1 MRCPPIR
8 VGNLA
13 QKPQRSRLLQ
23 RGPIALVAILTLCLL
38 PFLVHA
44 LVKTK
49 TPKTGTPDNQPTRL
63 ARLSETVSVHA
74 AGRGNPTINL
84 SDGHDVLTSYVGPEE
99 LRVALEQNVAEPLS
113 LASADFDEDG
123 VPDLVS
129 GYAYNG
135 QGIVT
140 LLRGNVDSIYPNAPE
155 AKQRKA
161 DGTFTDTPFLSP
173 AEVFAAPVAADF
185 IGAGDF
191 DADGHWDIV
200 LASRGGRAL
209 YLLSG
214 DGHGRFAPTRLI
226 SLSGELTAFVTGEI
240 NRRDGLTDLV
250 VGVVTE
256 NGPRIL
262 AFEGPEGAL
271 RAQPEVFDLPAPAT
285 SLALGQLDH
294 EYAMDLAIAAGH
306 ELLVVHGRDRKL
318 SLDESLRA
326 KVPPAVTSGRVFDTQ
341 IKSIA
346 IGHFTNGDG
355 QSIAVLS
362 DDGSVQLLSQLQ
374 EGKARAVVDNFAAWK
389 SDFISSGD
397 WSQAELV
404 GAQVSSSARDD
415 LVVMDA
421 STRQLHI
428 LNNSTTLTEST
439 SSESDVA
446 AALDVA
452 GAPVAVLPMRLN
464 GDALSDLT
472 VLTNGRTTPAVVMN
486 QPEATIVVTNTNG
499 SGPGSLQFAILD
511 ANETPGADLISFNI
525 PGPGPFTIKPTNT
538 LPTITD
544 PVTIDGTTQPGF
556 SGTPIIELTG
566 TYQINALTITAGNSL
581 VRGLTINRFGQ
592 PVVFKTNGGNIVE
605 GCFIGTDVTGTR
617 VFPDNLGVWVDGSF
631 NNTIGGTTA
640 LAGNLITGNAQFGV
654 QITDL
659 GTTGGNVV
667 QGNLIGTDRT
677 GNSSLVSWGGQSGVL
692 LANSFNDT
700 IGGTIPGARNI
711 ISGNGSFGIR
721 IICSGIDCQSA
732 VGTGGTIIQGNFI
745 GLNSAGNAALGNM
758 GGGIQTSVVVNSV
771 VIGGT
776 VTTARNVIS
785 ANRESGVYVSVSA
798 DSNIVQGN
806 FIGTDASG
814 SADLGNGGDGVDLLG
829 ASNTVGGTIAGGRN
843 IISGNALSGVLIDSA
858 SGNAVQGNF
867 IGTNAAGTAALGN
880 DLNGVTT
887 SQAPNNTIGG
897 PTAAA
902 RNVISAN
909 GRHGVSIGIDTQSG
923 STGVTVRNNYIGTD
937 LTGDNCLGNGRD
949 GVFVNRG
956 SVNHT
961 ITDNLITCN
970 GRDGVNIPN
979 FATNDPGIQIQVVQN
994 SIYANAALGID
1005 LGDAGITPNDAG
1017 DADTGANFLQNFPIL
1032 TSVTGAA
1039 NRDPVSPGDKE
1050 PKATVTVN
1058 GTLNSAPST
1067 TFTVHWYF
1075 SVDAQCVTNQQT
1087 SKPLV
1092 TGKVP
1097 GVTTDINGNAA
1108 FNFPLDLPVGINSGI
1123 INCTATDPQGNT
1135 SEFSACL
1142 VVGSS
1147 PTPTPTPTPTPKTVQ
1162 FSSASYSVSETGPR
1176 VDVSVTRSGDTTSS
1190 ASVNFT
1196 TNDAAGLTNCNVF
1209 NSIASP
1215 RCDYTNTLGTLQ
1227 WAAGD
1232 ASSKSFSVAIVDDS
1246 YAEGTETFT
1255 VGLNSPSGATLGTQ
1269 STATVT
1275 ITDNEAVNGANP
1287 IDNTNFFV
1295 RQQYIDFLGR
1305 EPDPLGFAG
1314 WTGTINNC
1322 ATDHPGHPE
1331 ECDRIHVSQQFFQ
1344 SAEFQDRGYFVYR
1357 FYDVAFGRKP
1367 DYSEFVP
1374 DLASVSGFLDATQLE
1389 AAKVAFVN
1397 GFMAKPAFVAAYNG
1411 LSNASFVNTL
1421 CATAGVTLGNQ
1432 AALITALNNATL
1444 TRAQVLRQIVES
1456 GEVSAK
1462 YNHQAY
1468 AVMEY
1473 FGYLR
1478 RQPDAFYLD
1487 WITALDATNDPRG
1500 MVTGFATSQEYRSRF
1515 GP

>member
-1 MRCPPIR
+1 MHCPPIR
-8 VGNLA
+8 LRSVPPKARL
-13 QKPQRSRLLQ
+13 SRLPS
-23 RGPIALVAILTLCLL
+23 RGPIAIVTILTFCLL

-44 LVKTK
+44 LVKTE
-49 TPKTGTPDNQPTRL
+49 TPKKQLADNQPQRL

-74 AGRGNPTINL
+74 AGRGKPTINL
-84 SDGHDVLTSYVGPEE
+84 SDGRDVLTSYVGPDE
-99 LRVALEQNVAEPLS
+99 LRVALEQNQAEPLS

-129 GYAYNG
+129 GYSYNG
-135 QGIVT
+135 RGIVT

-155 AKQRKA
+155 AKARRA
-161 DGTFTDTPFLSP
+161 EGTFTDAPFLSP
-173 AEVFAAPVAADF
+173 AGVFGSPVAADF

-191 DADGHWDIV
+191 DGDGHWDV
-200 LASRGGRAL
+200 LVASRTHNAL

-214 DGHGRFAPTRLI
+214 DGHGGFQPAQEIVLPGTV
-226 SLSGELTAFVTGEI
+226 TAMTTGEI
-240 NRRDGLTDLV
+240 NRADGLTDVV
-250 VGVVTE
+250 VGITNEQGSKVLV
-256 NGPRIL
+256 
-262 AFEGPEGAL
+262 FEGPNGAL
-271 RAQPEVFDLPAPAT
+271 KAQPEALPMPNTAT
-285 SLALGQLDH
+285 SLALGQLDNSY
-294 EYAMDLAIAAGH
+294 EIDLAIAAGN

-326 KVPPAVTSGRVFDTQ
+326 KVPYAVTSSRFFDTP
-341 IKSIA
+341 IRSIA
-346 IGHFTNGDG
+346 IGHFADGDA
-355 QSIAVLS
+355 QSVAVLGNN
-362 DDGSVQLLSQLQ
+362 GSVQLLSRS
-374 EGKARAVVDNFAAWK
+374 KAVSQTPAAGSSISAWK
-389 SDFISSGD
+389 SDVISWGA
-397 WSQAELV
+397 WSQAQLV
-404 GAQVSSSARDD
+404 GAHVSGSGHENL
-415 LVVMDA
+415 LVVDA
-421 STRQLHI
+421 VGRQLHI
-428 LNNSTTLTEST
+428 LNSGAEGTLGKAVSAP
-439 SSESDVA
+439 SHGA
-446 AALDVA
+446 ASLDIA
-452 GAPVAVLPMRLN
+452 GEPVAVLPMRLN

-472 VLTNGRTTPAVVMN
+472 LLSSGKSAPVVLPS
-486 QPEATIVVTNTNG
+486 QPQSTFVVTNTSANG
-499 SGPGSLQFAILD
+499 AGSLFFAITD

-525 PGPGPFTIKPTNT
+525 PGTGTQTINQSLP

-556 SGTPIIELTG
+556 AGTPVIELKGAINGAAGLQIAAGNSIVRGLLINDFNDAIRLQGNGGDILEGNYMG
-566 TYQINALTITAGNSL
+566 TDFAGNASGAPQFVSISAPNNLIGGTVAAARNLLRVTVQCFDNSGGNLVRGNFINQVQIRNSAANTIGGTIAGARNSGFGNISLALTIDGSLGATVGNL
-581 VRGLTINRFGQ
+581 VQ
-592 PVVFKTNGGNIVE
+592 GNY
-605 GCFIGTDVTGTR
+605 IGTDATGT
-617 VFPDNLGVWVDGSF
+617 VDLSIFLYGVLVHYGAS

-640 LAGNLITGNAQFGV
+640 AARNLISGNNLHGVVIANGGSGNQVQGNYIGTNVNGTAALANSQNGVVITSTGAIDPNQQAQ
-654 QITDL
+654 TS
-659 GTTGGNVV
+659 GNVV
-667 QGNLIGTDRT
+667 
-677 GNSSLVSWGGQSGVL
+677 
-692 LANSFNDT
+692 
-700 IGGTIPGARNI
+700 GGTAAGA
-711 ISGNGSFGIR
+711 GNVI
-721 IICSGIDCQSA
+721 A
-732 VGTGGTIIQGNFI
+732 AN
-745 GLNSAGNAALGNM
+745 GLN
-758 GGGIQTSVVVNSV
+758 
-771 VIGGT
+771 
-776 VTTARNVIS
+776 
-785 ANRESGVYVSVSA
+785 
-798 DSNIVQGN
+798 
-806 FIGTDASG
+806 
-814 SADLGNGGDGVDLLG
+814 
-829 ASNTVGGTIAGGRN
+829 
-843 IISGNALSGVLIDSA
+843 GVLIDGSLA
-858 SGNAVQGNF
+858 TGNAVQGNF
-867 IGTNAAGTAALGN
+867 IGTDSSGTTALGN
-880 DLNGVTT
+880 NLNGVTT

-897 PTAAA
+897 STVQA
-902 RNVISAN
+902 RNIISAN
-909 GRHGVSIGIDTQSG
+909 ARHGVSIGIDTNSG
-923 STGVTVRNNYIGTD
+923 ATGITVRNNYIGTD
-937 LTGDNCLGNGRD
+937 VTGNNCLGNQRD

-956 SVNHT
+956 SVSHT
-961 ITDNLITCN
+961 IVDNLITCN
-970 GRDGVNIPN
+970 ARNGVNIPN

-1005 LGDAGITPNDAG
+1005 LGDAGITPNDPG
-1017 DADTGANFLQNFPIL
+1017 DADTGANFLQNFPVLSSI
-1032 TSVTGAA
+1032 TGAA
-1039 NRDPVSPGDKE
+1039 NREPIDPVDKE
-1050 PKATVTVN
+1050 PAATVTVN
-1058 GTLNSAPST
+1058 GTLNSTPST
-1067 TFTVHWYF
+1067 AFTVHWYF

-1097 GVTTDINGNAA
+1097 GVTTDSNGSAA

-1123 INCTATDPQGNT
+1123 INCTATDLQGNT

-1142 VVGSS
+1142 PVGSSPPPS
-1147 PTPTPTPTPTPKTVQ
+1147 PTPTPSPSPTPPPKTVQ

-1215 RCDYTNTLGTLQ
+1215 RCDYTNTIGTAT

-1232 ASSKSFSVAIVDDS
+1232 AAAKTFSIAIVDDS

-1275 ITDNEAVNGANP
+1275 ITDNESSNGANP

-1314 WTGTINNC
+1314 WTATINNC

-1487 WITALDATNDPRG
+1487 WITALDANNDPRG
-1500 MVTGFATSQEYRSRF
+1500 MVTGFATSQEYRNRF